1 MIYSLMQVYGSSP
14 RVWGQVGMFESNYVD
29 NEDHPHACGDKQTKG
44 SSPRVWGQVR
54 SIYLRS
60 VRERI
65 IPTRVGTSRLQK
77 PHLRQGMDH
86 PHACGDKTI
95 CTAYPSKS
103 RGSSP
108 RVWGQDTSAC
118 DRGFFAGI
126 IPTRVGTSDPANLL
140 TWHIQD
146 HPHACGDK
154 YCTPQNYR
162 GFLGSSPRVW
172 GQVFEI

>member
-1 MIYSLMQVYGSSP
+1 M
-14 RVWGQVGMFESNYVD
+14 
-29 NEDHPHACGDKQTKG
+29 
-44 SSPRVWGQVR
+44 WGQVR

-77 PHLRQGMDH
+77 PHLRQGMDHPHACGDKGHRSGRRCKHGGSSPRVWGQVSGVIVDSVRNRIIPTRVGTRLFCQALRCTRQNH

-126 IPTRVGTSDPANLL
+126 IPTRVGT
-140 TWHIQD
+140 
-146 HPHACGDK
+146 
-154 YCTPQNYR
+154 R
-162 GFLGSSPRVW
+162 G
-172 GQVFEI
+172 I